1 MKSTKKMRLVS
12 ACVAAGLT
20 LGLVGTA
27 AAVTRPSSTSKMSPA
42 TPYMACASKQGV
54 LKIMTKWTCPSGTV
68 EVKLSPAAKTVVNG
82 ATGAEG
88 PQGMQGPQ
96 GPAGSQG
103 SAGSNGA
110 SVLTSAAVPT
120 DACTTGDSNLDLENG
135 EVYTCTASVWVDTGN
150 SLEGP
155 QGPQGVQGIQGL
167 AGPQGPAG
175 SDGTDGASVL
185 TSAAA
190 PTDAC
195 TTGDS
200 DVDLANGE
208 VYTCPASAW
217 VDSGDS
223 IEGPA
228 GTNGTNGVSVT
239 TTQLAIGN
247 SNCPYGGTA
256 VTGANG
262 TSYVCATQPPVEDVT
277 WSPTLDRVD
286 GVAGSTTEIENGSTL
301 EALSATLTGDLSSCT
316 GGWGA
321 AIRTYGLSGYIA
333 SWFELSGSDYST
345 GLGATSDV
353 GTTDSESGTHPLYVV
368 DVCMDSESDPLP
380 WPSGV
385 QITITMQWTHAVP
398 SRTIS

>member
-1 MKSTKKMRLVS
+1 
-12 ACVAAGLT
+12 
-20 LGLVGTA
+20 VG
-27 AAVTRPSSTSKMSPA
+27 SN
-42 TPYMACASKQGV
+42 
-54 LKIMTKWTCPSGTV
+54 GT
-68 EVKLSPAAKTVVNG
+68 
-82 ATGAEG
+82 
-88 PQGMQGPQ
+88 
-96 GPAGSQG
+96 
-103 SAGSNGA
+103 NGA
-110 SVLTSAAVPT
+110 SVV
-120 DACTTGDSNLDLENG
+120 
-135 EVYTCTASVWVDTGN
+135 
-150 SLEGP
+150 
-155 QGPQGVQGIQGL
+155 
-167 AGPQGPAG
+167 
-175 SDGTDGASVL
+175 

-190 PTDAC
+190 PTDTC
-195 TTGDS
+195 TTGES

-208 VYTCPASAW
+208 VYTCTASAW

-228 GTNGTNGVSVT
+228 GTNGTNGVGVT

-256 VTGANG
+256 VSGANG
-262 TSYVCATQPPVEDVT
+262 TSYVCAEQPPVEDVT
-277 WSPTLDRVD
+277 WTPTLDPVD
-286 GVAGSTTEIENGSTL
+286 GLAGSTAEIENGSTL

-333 SWFELSGSDYST
+333 SWNEVSGSDYSA

-353 GTTDSESGTHPLYVV
+353 GTTDTESGTHPLYVV
-368 DVCMDSESDPLP
+368 DVCMDSEFDPLP